1 MSPTA
6 CEPTPTPREL
16 DALIR
21 LLDDD
26 TPGVRDSVA
35 GRIRCFGGD
44 LSEWLADREPPLAE
58 AEATLLS
65 AMLQPGRREALAREW
80 QVPTGGLAA
89 LGEDRDLFEALLRLI
104 SDFLHDGITIR
115 QPLSDALDL
124 LAEEAEQD
132 GVLTANDLRAFL
144 FESGRLKG
152 NGDRP
157 LDPRHSDLAWTIAA
171 GSSNPLGLGLVFMLV
186 AWRLDL
192 IVEGVN
198 FPGRF
203 LCRIHEDGVP
213 LIVDCFDQGRLYEQA
228 ELLDNPELERDERE
242 RLRRAADAGAILIR
256 LLNNLVAALDKVG
269 RDEDS
274 KLIRRLRASLR

>member
-1 MSPTA
+1 MTPTA
-6 CEPTPTPREL
+6 CDNTPTPREL

-26 TPGVRDSVA
+26 TPEVRGSVA

-44 LSEWLADREPPLAE
+44 LSEWLADRDPPLRDEE
-58 AEATLLS
+58 AAVLS
-65 AMLQPGRREALAREW
+65 AMLQPGRRETLTREW
-80 QVPTGGLAA
+80 QVPGGGLAA

-104 SDFLHDGITIR
+104 SDFLHDGVTIR

-152 NGDRP
+152 NSRKP
-157 LDPRHSDLAWTIAA
+157 LDPRNSDLAWTIAA
-171 GSSNPLGLGLVFMLV
+171 GTSNPLGLGLVFMLV

-192 IVEGVN
+192 AVEAVN

-213 LIVDCFDQGRLYEQA
+213 LIVDCFDEGRLYEQA
-228 ELLDNPELERDERE
+228 ELLENPELERDERE
-242 RLRRAADAGAILIR
+242 RLQRAAGAGTILIR
-256 LLNNLVAALDKVG
+256 LLNNLLAALDHAG
-269 RDEDS
+269 REEDAR
-274 KLIRRLRASLR
+274 LIRQLRGSLH